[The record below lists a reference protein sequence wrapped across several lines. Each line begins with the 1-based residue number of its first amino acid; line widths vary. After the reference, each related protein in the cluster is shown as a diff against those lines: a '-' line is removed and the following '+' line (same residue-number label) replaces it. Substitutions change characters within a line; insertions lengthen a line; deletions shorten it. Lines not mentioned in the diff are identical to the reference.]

1 MQVIKYD
8 HETTFEDDFSHNKKG
23 NRIKEGN
30 ICDKRLKSN
39 CQVEGEDSVATT
51 MQGAQGRSSK
61 LYIIGDYL
69 FCNAKIVSNRVQ
81 TKCRNSRQCRRYAY
95 LEPQTLKV
103 IKFTGEHFCIRDPDL
118 KFQIQMENE
127 MKELAAASA
136 QGSKAKFREI
146 YDTVCKKNPTAA
158 SRITFSRIYKS
169 MVGWWRQ
176 ANSNTN
182 NQM

>member
-8 HETTFEDDFSHNKKG
+8 HETTFEDEFSHNKKG
-23 NRIKEGN
+23 NRNKKGN
-30 ICDKRLKSN
+30 VYDKRLKSN
-39 CQVEGEDSVATT
+39 CPVKGEDSVATI

-81 TKCRNSRQCRRYAY
+81 TRCRNSQQCRRYAY

-103 IKFTGEHFCIRDPDL
+103 IKFTGEHICIRDPDL
-118 KFQIQMENE
+118 KCQIQMENE

-136 QGSKAKFREI
+136 QGSKTKFREI

-158 SRITFSRIYKS
+158 SRITFSRMYRS
-169 MVGWWRQ
+169 MAGWWRQ
-176 ANSNTN
+176 ANSKSN
-182 NQM
+182 N